1 MINYKMQEMYLY
13 FSMDRNLRVDIMR
26 GLNFLVWEKNMNKK
40 MKKIIAI
47 VIILL
52 GIISII
58 TTSLNLQ
65 VTLGNTEAFLAG
77 EVDVPVSSVLT
88 WGLNLMQVLGFFY
101 IVFAEKFKKSN
112 LFWILVLPLGCIVLG
127 TRQLLRLN
135 KLTLIED

>member
-1 MINYKMQEMYLY
+1 MNYKMQEMYLY
-13 FSMDRNLRVDIMR
+13 FSMDRNLRADIMR

-88 WGLNLMQVLGFFY
+88 WGLNLMQVLGFF
-101 IVFAEKFKKSN
+101 
-112 LFWILVLPLGCIVLG
+112 
-127 TRQLLRLN
+127 
-135 KLTLIED
+135 

>member
-1 MINYKMQEMYLY
+1 
-13 FSMDRNLRVDIMR
+13 
-26 GLNFLVWEKNMNKK
+26 MNKK

-52 GIISII
+52 GILSII

-65 VTLGNTEAFLAG
+65 VTLGDPEAFLAG
-77 EVDVPVSSVLT
+77 EVGLPVPPALT
-88 WGLNLMQVLGFFY
+88 WGLYLIQTISLVYLIFTEN
-101 IVFAEKFKKSN
+101 FKKTN
-112 LFWILVLPLGCIVLG
+112 LFWIILSPLGCIVLG